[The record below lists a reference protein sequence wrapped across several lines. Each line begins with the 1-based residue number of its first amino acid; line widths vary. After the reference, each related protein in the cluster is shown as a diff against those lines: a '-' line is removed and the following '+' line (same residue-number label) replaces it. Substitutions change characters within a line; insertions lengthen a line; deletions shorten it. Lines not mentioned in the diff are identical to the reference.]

1 MTHSNFRRP
10 DASKRNDIEQL
21 FASRGH
27 RDGFPA
33 FYRGLCR
40 DEPRGIEDLVCAHQL
55 YLYLVD
61 LKNLK

>member
-10 DASKRNDIEQL
+10 GASKRSDVEQI

-27 RDGFPA
+27 CDGFPA
-33 FYRGLCR
+33 FYRSLR
-40 DEPRGIEDLVCAHQL
+40 LDEPRGIEDLVCAHQL

>member
-10 DASKRNDIEQL
+10 DASKRSDIEQL

-27 RDGFPA
+27 CDGFPA
-33 FYRGLCR
+33 FYRSLSQGG
-40 DEPRGIEDLVCAHQL
+40 PRGIEDLVCAHQL